1 MWMLPPTRVCSD
13 TLGKYSKNL
22 HIITWWF
29 KNLQAKIWQL
39 GKEKWVLVQKKSL
52 HGPPTPL
59 ICCLTLFLL
68 HRKDNQGFGK
78 MVMNWLVHLQA
89 NSGGLTKTNMI
100 EQHFQ
105 KYITVPSKDKI
116 EAIFWGSNELYEIMQ
131 RKIGSYLKS
140 EYAFQG
146 PNWLC

>member
-1 MWMLPPTRVCSD
+1 MDLLPP
-13 TLGKYSKNL
+13 
-22 HIITWWF
+22 
-29 KNLQAKIWQL
+29 
-39 GKEKWVLVQKKSL
+39 
-52 HGPPTPL
+52 L
-59 ICCLTLFLL
+59 IRCLTLFLL

-78 MVMNWLVHLQA
+78 MVMNWLVHLHA

-131 RKIGSYLKS
+131 TKIASYLKS

-146 PNWLC
+146 PYDFDFVKVTQKKRSVLRLAEGTEYNNSVVMKLTRQGFLYIQMQ

>member
-1 MWMLPPTRVCSD
+1 
-13 TLGKYSKNL
+13 
-22 HIITWWF
+22 
-29 KNLQAKIWQL
+29 
-39 GKEKWVLVQKKSL
+39 
-52 HGPPTPL
+52 
-59 ICCLTLFLL
+59 
-68 HRKDNQGFGK
+68 
-78 MVMNWLVHLQA
+78 
-89 NSGGLTKTNMI
+89 MI

-116 EAIFWGSNELYEIMQ
+116 EAIFWGGNELYEIMQ